1 MLEVLLSKS
10 GDDLLSHKRNEV
22 EFVGAGGDRSHAAPA
37 KLVPVR
43 VAKWTAPPGEE
54 DIDSFI

>member
-1 MLEVLLSKS
+1 MWR
-10 GDDLLSHKRNEV
+10 SHTAWVAISRDCQILKV
-22 EFVGAGGDRSHAAPA
+22 EFVGAGGDRSHAAAP

-43 VAKWTAPPGEE
+43 VANWTAPPGEE